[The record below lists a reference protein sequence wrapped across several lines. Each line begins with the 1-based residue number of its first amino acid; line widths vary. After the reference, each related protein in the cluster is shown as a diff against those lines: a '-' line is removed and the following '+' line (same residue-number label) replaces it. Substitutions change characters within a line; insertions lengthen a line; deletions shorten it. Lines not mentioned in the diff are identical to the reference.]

1 MPVFI
6 RRTFKISLKHMAPL
20 TAADIRGNWATLLV
34 PINPDESINFSQ
46 LETEID
52 QIISMNVDGIYSNG
66 TAGEFYNQTEDEFDR
81 INRLLAEK
89 CNKAGVSFQI
99 GCSHMSPVISLDRVR
114 RAIPLGPGAVQVILP
129 DWFPPTLAE
138 SIDFLRRVG
147 EVAHPLG
154 LVLYNPPHAKVQLAP
169 EDYARIL
176 EAGVPL
182 VGCKTAG
189 GDESW
194 YRRMKALVPG
204 LSVFVP
210 GHTLASGYRLGAHG
224 AYSNVACIHPGTA
237 QRWYHQIINDP
248 DAALEIEKRIR
259 AFMDTYIVPFITRE
273 GYSNQAVDKLMAAV
287 GGWCDISPRLRWPY
301 RWIPSS
307 QVAPLRK
314 AARELIPEFFPER
327 A

>member
-1 MPVFI
+1 M
-6 RRTFKISLKHMAPL
+6 HPL
-20 TAADIRGNWATLLV
+20 GAADIRGNWATLLV
-34 PINPDESINFSQ
+34 PVNPDESLNFSQ

-52 QIISMNVDGIYSNG
+52 RIISMNVDGIYSNG

-81 INRLLAEK
+81 ISGLLAEK

-114 RAIPLGPGAVQVILP
+114 RAVPLGPGAVQVILP
-129 DWFPPTLAE
+129 DWFPPTIAE

-147 EVAHPLG
+147 EAAPPLG

-169 EDYARIL
+169 EDYATIQ

-189 GDESW
+189 GDENW
-194 YRRMKALVPG
+194 YRRMKAVVPG

-224 AYSNVACIHPGTA
+224 AYSNVACIHPGAA
-237 QRWYHQIINDP
+237 QRWYHQIVTDP
-248 DAALEIEKRIR
+248 DAALELEKRIR

-273 GYSNQAVDKLMAAV
+273 RYSNQAVDKLMAAV

-301 RWIPSS
+301 RWVPSS

-314 AARELIPEFFPER
+314 AARELIPEFFP
-327 A
+327 